1 MCWAYHHQ
9 YAAAGEV
16 WTVCPDTETWLKGRI
31 MKLDWSVPEAGG
43 GRQPAACYNQ
53 RVAYISPM
61 SWRRWAFLL
70 VVAGAG
76 VGGSLPS
83 AQPTPFMPV
92 GDIRPGMVGIGR
104 TVFAGDTLE
113 DFRANIIGVLKN
125 VIAPGRDLIVARLE
139 GGPLAQ
145 TGVIQGMSGSPV
157 YVDGKLIGAVSYALG
172 SFPREPIAG
181 ITPIAEMIA
190 AMRDAPART
199 ASTEFDLTWPATPE
213 QIYGAL
219 GRVVTRAATPVRTPL
234 RPTDIVGAASLA
246 DWAPRLRPIGAA
258 VFARG
263 LSEDLERSLPAFAE
277 ASAGKRDGAVQGSAS
292 AKASADKP
300 VQRVLRPGDPVGMT
314 FIRGD
319 MEMGASGTVTHIDG
333 AQVYAFGHA
342 FLSQGPATMPM
353 TQATVLTVLPS
364 LDSSMKIGAMGPV
377 IGRMTQDRSVG
388 VGGVLGRGPAEL
400 AVRVTLESA
409 GAAARSFNFQVLHD
423 QSLTPLFAFVSIL
436 NTLSSYDRPAG
447 PTTISAKGHI
457 SYGAMGRLEI
467 DDIFSGD
474 TALTQ
479 AATTTLTP
487 IGALATNTFRPLL
500 PDSMEVTLRVTETE
514 DHSTIERVWLDTV
527 HPVPGGTH
535 TVHVQ
540 LRRYRGAVE
549 TVSMPVTMPAR
560 LTGPVTLLV
569 SDAPTLAALEQSEL
583 RPAAPASLD
592 ALITR
597 LRDTRA
603 NHHLHV
609 RLLAPA
615 AGTSTAGESQP
626 ALPSSIQAALDADKS
641 AASTALSRTVLGS
654 WQLRLPRVVRGSREV
669 PLTVRAN
676 R

>member
-1 MCWAYHHQ
+1 
-9 YAAAGEV
+9 
-16 WTVCPDTETWLKGRI
+16 
-31 MKLDWSVPEAGG
+31 
-43 GRQPAACYNQ
+43 
-53 RVAYISPM
+53 M
-61 SWRRWAFLL
+61 SRRRWAFLL
-70 VVAGAG
+70 VVACAGAG
-76 VGGSLPS
+76 ASLPN

-92 GDIRPGMVGIGR
+92 GEVRPGMVGIGR

-125 VIAPGRDLIVARLE
+125 VIAPGRDLIIARLE

-219 GRVVTRAATPVRTPL
+219 SRVVNRASTPVRSPL

-246 DWAPRLRPIGAA
+246 DWAPQLRPIGAA
-258 VFARG
+258 VFASG
-263 LSEDLERSLPAFAE
+263 LSHEVEAALREVSVVQGPTRSTVQG
-277 ASAGKRDGAVQGSAS
+277 SSGSTVQGSARR
-292 AKASADKP
+292 A
-300 VQRVLRPGDPVGMT
+300 LRPGDPVGMT

-342 FLSQGPATMPM
+342 FLSQGPTTMPM
-353 TQATVLTVLPS
+353 THANVLTVLPS
-364 LDSSMKIGAMGPV
+364 LDSSMKIGSMGPV

-388 VGGVLGRGPAEL
+388 VGGVLGRGPSEL
-400 AVRVTLESA
+400 AVRVNLASA
-409 GAAARSFNFQVLHD
+409 GAPTRAFNFQVVHD

-436 NTLSSYDRPAG
+436 NTLASYDRPAG
-447 PTTISAKGHI
+447 ATTITAKGHI
-457 SYGAMGRLEI
+457 SYGASGRLEI
-467 DDIFSGD
+467 DDVFTGD

-479 AATTTLTP
+479 AATTALTP

-500 PDSMEVTLRVTETE
+500 PESMEVTLRVTEAE

-527 HPVPGGTH
+527 KPVPGGTH

-540 LRRYRGAVE
+540 LRRFRGGLD
-549 TVSMPVTMPAR
+549 TVSLPITLPSR

-569 SDAPTLAALEQSEL
+569 SDAPTLTTLEQNEL
-583 RPAAPASLD
+583 RPGGPASLE
-592 ALITR
+592 ALLTR

-603 NHHLHV
+603 NHHLYV
-609 RLLAPA
+609 RLLAPSPGTA
-615 AGTSTAGESQP
+615 VAGQSQP

-641 AASTALSRTVLGS
+641 TASTALSRTVLGS

-669 PLTVRAN
+669 PLTVRAD

>member
-1 MCWAYHHQ
+1 
-9 YAAAGEV
+9 
-16 WTVCPDTETWLKGRI
+16 
-31 MKLDWSVPEAGG
+31 
-43 GRQPAACYNQ
+43 
-53 RVAYISPM
+53 
-61 SWRRWAFLL
+61 
-70 VVAGAG
+70 
-76 VGGSLPS
+76 
-83 AQPTPFMPV
+83 MPI
-92 GDIRPGMVGIGR
+92 GDVRPGMVGTGR

-113 DFRANIIGVLKN
+113 DFRVNIIGVLKN

-199 ASTEFDLTWPATPE
+199 GTTEFDLTWPATPE

-219 GRVVTRAATPVRTPL
+219 GRVVNRAATPIRSPL
-234 RPTDIVGAASLA
+234 RPSDIVGAASLA
-246 DWAPRLRPIGAA
+246 DWAPQLRPIGAA
-258 VFARG
+258 VFATG
-263 LSEDLERSLPAFAE
+263 LAPQVESALREHSVVHGPTRST
-277 ASAGKRDGAVQGSAS
+277 VQGSGS
-292 AKASADKP
+292 G
-300 VQRVLRPGDPVGMT
+300 VQGSSPRALRPGDPVGMT

-342 FLSQGPATMPM
+342 FLSQGPTTMPM
-353 TQATVLTVLPS
+353 TQASVLTVLPS

-388 VGGVLGRGPAEL
+388 VGGVLGRGPSEL
-400 AVRVTLESA
+400 AVRVNLESA
-409 GAAARSFNFQVLHD
+409 GVPARSFNFQVVHD

-447 PTTISAKGHI
+447 PTTITAKGHI
-457 SYGAMGRLEI
+457 SYGAVGRMEI
-467 DDIFSGD
+467 DDVFTGD

-479 AATTTLTP
+479 AATTALTP

-500 PDSMEVTLRVTETE
+500 PESMEITLRVSEAE
-514 DHSTIERVWLDTV
+514 DHSTIERAWLDTV
-527 HPVPGGTH
+527 KPVSGGTH

-540 LRRYRGAVE
+540 LRRYRGGVD
-549 TVSMPVTMPAR
+549 TVSLPITLPSRV
-560 LTGPVTLLV
+560 TGPVTLLV
-569 SDAPTLAALEQSEL
+569 TDAPTLTTLEQNEL
-583 RPAAPASLD
+583 RPGGPASLD
-592 ALITR
+592 ALFSR
-597 LRDTRA
+597 LRDTHA
-603 NHHLHV
+603 NHTLHV
-609 RLLAPA
+609 RLLAPGP
-615 AGTSTAGESQP
+615 GTSIAGEAQP

-641 AASTALSRTVLGS
+641 IAATAMPRTVVGA

-669 PLTVRAN
+669 PLTVRAD